1 KRKEQNK
8 DEFGLIEIN
17 CFEDGDNKF
26 NIEIKDDGKG
36 LNKEH
41 IVKKALNKNLVT
53 EGDISKMNDKEKLGI
68 IFFPNFSTKENVTEI
83 SGRGV
88 GMDVVKKN
96 VEQIGGQVHLE
107 SEEGKGVTFRI
118 KLNKAST

>member
-1 KRKEQNK
+1 
-8 DEFGLIEIN
+8 
-17 CFEDGDNKF
+17 
-26 NIEIKDDGKG
+26 
-36 LNKEH
+36 
-41 IVKKALNKNLVT
+41 VT
-53 EGDISKMNDKEKLGI
+53 EGEISKMNDEEKLGI

-96 VEQIGGQVHLE
+96 IEQIGGQLHLE
-107 SEEGKGVTFRI
+107 TEEGKGTTFRI